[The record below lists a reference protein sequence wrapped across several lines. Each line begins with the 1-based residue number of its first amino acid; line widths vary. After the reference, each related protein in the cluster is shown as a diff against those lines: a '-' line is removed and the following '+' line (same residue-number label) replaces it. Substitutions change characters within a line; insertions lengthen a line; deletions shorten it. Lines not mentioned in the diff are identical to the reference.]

1 MQHKGPEGSLSIT
14 NSVQINFIVSASLE
28 P

>member
-1 MQHKGPEGSLSIT
+1 MQHKGPAGSLPIT